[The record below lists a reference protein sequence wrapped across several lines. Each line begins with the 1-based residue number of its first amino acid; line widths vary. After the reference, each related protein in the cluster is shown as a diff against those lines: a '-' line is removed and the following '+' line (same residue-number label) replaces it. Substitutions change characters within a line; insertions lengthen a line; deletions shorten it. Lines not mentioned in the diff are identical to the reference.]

1 MANLVD
7 YNIKK
12 SLVFLSNGS
21 NEKLFVSKNQG

>member
-12 SLVFLSNGS
+12 SFVFLSNGS
-21 NEKLFVSKNQG
+21 NEKLFVSKG